1 LIGLS
6 ETNAF
11 GFRQVLEQ
19 EAVGQITKSVDCES
33 VIDFFGV

>member
-19 EAVGQITKSVDCES
+19 AVGQITKSVDCES